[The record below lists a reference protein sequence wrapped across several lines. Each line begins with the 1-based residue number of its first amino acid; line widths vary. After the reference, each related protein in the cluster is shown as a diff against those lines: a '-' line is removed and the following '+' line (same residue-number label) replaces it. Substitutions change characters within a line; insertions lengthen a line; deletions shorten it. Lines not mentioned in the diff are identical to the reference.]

1 MDCCNPDTCGGKAP
15 ALRDFIAEQGP
26 GPREAHSLTSRW
38 NHQTPA
44 TSAALIGSAVVSG
57 AGRDGCIRCDFGN
70 PIELWETSTR
80 LRVLTLLFIAA
91 ALLSASIA
99 ASAQSARSYRFCAIY
114 YGIDATGTPSCSFDN
129 REQCMETISG
139 IGGFCIANQ
148 YYHGAAVQPPR
159 RVHVMRKRPSTHS
172 HQTSLR

>member
-1 MDCCNPDTCGGKAP
+1 MVACRARAGAAGGTSDDPTPQSNA
-15 ALRDFIAEQGP
+15 G
-26 GPREAHSLTSRW
+26 HSGTFLDL
-38 NHQTPA
+38 
-44 TSAALIGSAVVSG
+44 LIGSAVVSS
-57 AGRDGCIRCDFGN
+57 AGRDSRIGWDFGN
-70 PIELWETSTR
+70 PIELWETSMR

-99 ASAQSARSYRFCAIY
+99 ASAQSARSYPFCAIY